1 MNEVKEEKRRFNR
14 VPFSYNDE
22 IIGSF
27 IGPDGREKFKA
38 HILNFSI
45 QGLYFTLKKDEK
57 MLNESEKLVL
67 IEIKGLREEVFILN
81 IEMEIR
87 RVLNY
92 DELLHLGYGCKFLTF
107 PESSKEQI
115 RRFLEMWFLEGR
127 TS

>member
-1 MNEVKEEKRRFNR
+1 MNEVKEEKRKFNR

-57 MLNESEKLVL
+57 MLKYSSSILKWRSDAYL
-67 IEIKGLREEVFILN
+67 IMMSCCTWDTDASF
-81 IEMEIR
+81 
-87 RVLNY
+87 
-92 DELLHLGYGCKFLTF
+92 
-107 PESSKEQI
+107 
-115 RRFLEMWFLEGR
+115 
-127 TS
+127 

>member
-1 MNEVKEEKRRFNR
+1 MKEIKEEKRKFNR
-14 VPFSYNDE
+14 VPFLYNDE
-22 IIGSF
+22 IIGTF
-27 IGPDGREKFKA
+27 IAPGGREKFKA

-45 QGLYFTLKKDEK
+45 QGLYFTLRKDEK
-57 MLNESEKLVL
+57 LLNEAEKLVL

-87 RVLNY
+87 RVLDY
-92 DELLHLGYGCKFLTF
+92 DELLHLGYGCKFTTF
-107 PESSKEQI
+107 PESSKKQI